1 MEKKRA
7 ISLERATE
15 LYTEI
20 EDYLSFKEE
29 FLSETSEKRD
39 IISKKHK
46 HELMEYFG
54 ATEENWNDWHWQLG
68 HRISSV
74 SILQKFIK
82 LSDSQVRMF
91 NEISAKYRWATTPY
105 YMSLMDYEDM
115 SYPINMMAL
124 PSEKENEEGGELD
137 PMGEEYTNPAP
148 CITRRYPNRLII
160 NVTSS
165 CAMFCRHC
173 QRRRCIGEADRIESE
188 ENLNAA
194 IEYVRGCKEIRDV
207 LITGGDPMML
217 PDELL
222 ESIVSRVRAIPHV
235 EIIRIGTRVPVTMP
249 QRITPE
255 LADMLKKYH
264 PLFINTQF
272 NHPGELTEEAVRAC
286 ERLANAGIPLGNQM
300 VFLKGINNDKYIVQL
315 LNEGLLRARVRP
327 YYIFHPKQVKGT
339 GHFEITVEEGLRIMR
354 YLRGHT
360 SGLAIPQYIVN
371 APHGYGKIPLLPNY
385 ILESDDNHVRLMT
398 WEGREVEIDY
408 GMGCAAE

>member
-1 MEKKRA
+1 MDRKRE
-7 ISLERATE
+7 ISLNRAAE
-15 LYTEI
+15 LYGEI
-20 EDYLSFKEE
+20 EDYLAFKEE
-29 FLSETSEKRD
+29 FLRETAGKRD

-46 HELMEYFG
+46 QEIMEYFG
-54 ATEENWNDWHWQLG
+54 ASEKDWNDWHWQLS

-74 SILQKFIK
+74 STLEKFIK
-82 LSDSQVRMF
+82 LSDSEAAMI
-91 NEISAKYRWATTPY
+91 NDISRKYRWATTPY
-105 YMSLMDYEDM
+105 YLSLMDYEDM

-124 PSEKENEEGGELD
+124 PSAGENDGEGELD
-137 PMGEEYTNPAP
+137 PMSEEYTNPAP

-173 QRRRCIGEADRIESE
+173 QRRRCIGETDRIESE
-188 ENLNAA
+188 ENIGAA
-194 IEYVRGCKEIRDV
+194 IEYIKNTKEIRDV

-217 PDELL
+217 PDEFL
-222 ESIVSRVRAIPHV
+222 ESIIKRVREIPHV

-249 QRITPE
+249 QRITEE
-255 LADMLKKYH
+255 LAAMLKKYH

-272 NHPGELTEEAVRAC
+272 NHPGELTEEAVAAC
-286 ERLANAGIPLGNQM
+286 GRLADAGIPLGNQM

-339 GHFEITVEEGLRIMR
+339 AHFEITVEEGLKIMK

-371 APHGYGKIPLLPNY
+371 APGGLGKIPLLPNY
-385 ILESDDNHVRLMT
+385 IEESDEKHVRLRT
-398 WEGREVEIDY
+398 WEGKETEIIY
-408 GMGCAAE
+408 SKGGK